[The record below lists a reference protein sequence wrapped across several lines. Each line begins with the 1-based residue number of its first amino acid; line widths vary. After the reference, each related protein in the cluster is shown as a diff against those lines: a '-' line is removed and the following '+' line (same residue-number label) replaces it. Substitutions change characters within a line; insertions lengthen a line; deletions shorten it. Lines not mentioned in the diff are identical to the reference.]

1 MSTPWIKS
9 YRDAGDRHDPEG
21 MAGRPSAVTPL
32 INRIVLDAVPTGPGD
47 VVVDFGCGDG
57 SLLAQMTS
65 CARRIGVVPTHAEV
79 VALRGLHAGNNIEFL
94 EALAPV
100 IPLPDATASR
110 IVSNG
115 VFLLMPSDDVVR
127 GLLLE
132 MRRVLRPDG
141 LAYVGEVPMAISRLR
156 RLLRRPY
163 EILQTHGP
171 GELARRL
178 LRYATARRAAGAAA
192 ALPREVMTSY
202 WTSTPERFCTLAQE
216 CGWHVERVSRHEVK
230 LDGRWVEYPRNR
242 FNYLL
247 RAPAREGQSRSP

>member
-1 MSTPWIKS
+1 MSTSWIKS

-65 CARRIGVVPTHAEV
+65 CARRIGIVPTREEV
-79 VALRGLHAGNNIEFL
+79 VALCGLHAGSSIEFL
-94 EALAPV
+94 EALAPG

-141 LAYVGEVPMAISRLR
+141 LAYVGEVPMAISPLH

-163 EILQTHGP
+163 EILQTHGA

-178 LRYATARRAAGAAA
+178 LHHAQCRQAAGTPP
-192 ALPREVMTSY
+192 PRQVMNSY
-202 WTSTPERFCTLAQE
+202 WTSTPKRFCALAQE
-216 CGWHVERVSRHEVK
+216 CGWHVECVSRHEVK

-247 RAPAREGQSRSP
+247 RAPAREH